1 MSPRPGYKPEGEG
14 RDLWRDIPGYDGKYQ
29 VSRDGEVRRV
39 IRPGFVRNLCPRK
52 KTNPQAVR
60 KHRNVWVVKLAGPE
74 GKSREYKVCKLVA
87 AAFLPCP
94 RPGEVLYHKNFI
106 TSDNRVDNLAYI
118 DRKTLGAI
126 SGHHTNN
133 RRPVVKINRAG
144 EVVEI
149 YRSARAAG
157 EANYM
162 SYQTVLD
169 RCNNKIKNPY
179 ELDGFNYQWE
189 E

>member
-39 IRPGFVRNLCPRK
+39 IRPGYVRNLKPSRR
-52 KTNPQAVR
+52 TNPGALR
-60 KHRNVWVVKLAGPE
+60 RNKNSVVVKLTKD
-74 GKSREYKVCKLVA
+74 GKTRGHKAAKLVA
-87 AAFLPCP
+87 LAFLPP
-94 RPGEVLYHKNFI
+94 PPPGMALYHKNFI
-106 TSDNRVDNLAYI
+106 LSDNRLSNLAYI

-126 SGHHTNN
+126 SGYHTNN
-133 RRPVVKINRAG
+133 RRPVVKINRTG
-144 EVVEI
+144 EVVEV

-157 EANYM
+157 AANHM

-169 RCNNKIKNPY
+169 RCNNKVKNPWA
-179 ELDGFNYQWE
+179 LDGHNYQWDE
-189 E
+189 